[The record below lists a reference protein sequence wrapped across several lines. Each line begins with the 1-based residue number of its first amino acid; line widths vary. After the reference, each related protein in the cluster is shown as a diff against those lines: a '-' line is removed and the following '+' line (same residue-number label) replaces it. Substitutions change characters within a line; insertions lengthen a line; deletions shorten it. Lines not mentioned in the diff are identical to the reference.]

1 MALLILELYLRGG
14 RRSLADFRPPAIPT
28 LTGLFQGKADI
39 KRTLIRSVPLY
50 EYTPRSRYTRET
62 LGAGTGGPWP

>member
-39 KRTLIRSVPLY
+39 KRTLIRSVPHY
-50 EYTPRSRYTRET
+50 EYTP
-62 LGAGTGGPWP
+62 